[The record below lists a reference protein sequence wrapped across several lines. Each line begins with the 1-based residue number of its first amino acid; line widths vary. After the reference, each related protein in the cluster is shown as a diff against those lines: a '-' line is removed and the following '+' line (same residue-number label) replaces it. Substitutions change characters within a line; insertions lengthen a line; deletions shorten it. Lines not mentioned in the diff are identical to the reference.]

1 MITGSCLT
9 QLSTLHATVQVKLWD
24 ISNNVPQMI
33 VSQDLNT
40 GAVFTLG
47 FCAEAPHLLAAG
59 GAKGEVVVWD
69 VRLGAGMQQR
79 FPALGSR
86 PPVNAAAEEDEP

>member
-1 MITGSCLT
+1 MC
-9 QLSTLHATVQVKLWD
+9 AAARAPQVKLWD
-24 ISNNVPQMI
+24 ISGNVPHMV

-47 FCAEAPHLLAAG
+47 FCGEAAHLLAAG

-69 VRLGAGMQQR
+69 VRSAAGVSQR
-79 FPALGSR
+79 FPSLGGGPR
-86 PPVNAAAEEDEP
+86 APAAEAAA